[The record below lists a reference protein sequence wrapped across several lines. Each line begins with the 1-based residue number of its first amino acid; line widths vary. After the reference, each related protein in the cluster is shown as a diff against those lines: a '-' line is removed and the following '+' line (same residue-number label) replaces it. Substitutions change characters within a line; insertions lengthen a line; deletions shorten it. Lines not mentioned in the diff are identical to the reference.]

1 MWDQSFSVHLES
13 LTDFARELQTQLDG
27 MGSPMDQ
34 LTQLAGAPVLLGD
47 FGEANSLEARTK
59 AAVAEM
65 HGLLDQVRQAIEF
78 AENVTRTVA
87 TGYQRLDDDLASGMQ
102 VTTGYADSQGDSTW
116 T

>member
-13 LTDFARELQTQLDG
+13 LTDFARELETQLDG
-27 MGSPMDQ
+27 MGGPMDQ

-47 FGEANSLEARTK
+47 FGEALSLAQKTK

-78 AENVTRTVA
+78 AESVTKTVA
-87 TGYQRLDDDLASGMQ
+87 TGYEQLDTDLAAGMQ
-102 VTTGYADSQGDSTW
+102 VTTGYVDQGDSTW

>member
-27 MGSPMDQ
+27 MGGPMDQ
-34 LTQLAGAPVLLGD
+34 LRRLAGAPVLLGE

-87 TGYQRLDDDLASGMQ
+87 TGYSQLDDDLASGMQ

>member
-1 MWDQSFSVHLES
+1 MWDQSFSVHLQS

-27 MGSPMDQ
+27 MGGPMDQ
-34 LTQLAGAPVLLGD
+34 LTQLAGAPVLLGE

-78 AENVTRTVA
+78 AENVTKTVA
-87 TGYQRLDDDLASGMQ
+87 TGYERLDDDLASGMQ

>member
-1 MWDQSFSVHLES
+1 MWDQSFSVHLQS

-27 MGSPMDQ
+27 MGGPMDQ
-34 LTQLAGAPVLLGD
+34 LTQLAGAPVLLG
-47 FGEANSLEARTK
+47 
-59 AAVAEM
+59 
-65 HGLLDQVRQAIEF
+65 EF

-87 TGYQRLDDDLASGMQ
+87 TGYERLDDDLASGMQ